1 MTKLL
6 FPSDLNNPVT
16 RWADSTLRVMDAT
29 LSSAQSVGDGI
40 DRVTRAAASA
50 PVTAAAVPATDSVGE
65 TASPGLF
72 SLTLAVALQRSAL
85 DLMAKGWLQ
94 WMSMMGT
101 VAGAAARRL
110 EAPSPVD
117 EAPAAKAAASRRGSA
132 GVDVPATSTRHRA
145 SGTRTSRKPQEQA
158 GSAGREHAFAGS
170 EPRRKRGTKKAA
182 DAKKRARASA
192 APGG

>member
-1 MTKLL
+1 MTNQL
-6 FPSDLNNPVT
+6 FPADLNNPVT

-50 PVTAAAVPATDSVGE
+50 PVSAAAVPAAESVGE
-65 TASPGLF
+65 TASPGLV

-85 DLMAKGWLQ
+85 DLMTKGWLQ

-110 EAPSPVD
+110 EAPVG
-117 EAPAAKAAASRRGSA
+117 ETPAAKTASRRGSA
-132 GVDVPATSTRHRA
+132 GADAPATSHRA
-145 SGTRTSRKPQEQA
+145 SGSRTTRKQQEPA
-158 GSAGREHAFAGS
+158 GHIGGEHAFAQS
-170 EPRRKRGTKKAA
+170 EPKGKRGTKKAA
-182 DAKKRARASA
+182 AAKKRARASA
-192 APGG
+192 APRG